1 MTASYVEADRDAAGA
16 MLCPACGWVRAG
28 DGCSC
33 GDAMSSSLPAVRWF
47 DVAAVTILVVGLV
60 SLLVLAAA

>member
-1 MTASYVEADRDAAGA
+1 MTASMMEDRGTAGA

-33 GDAMSSSLPAVRWF
+33 ADLASATMPAVRWF
-47 DVAAVTILVVGLV
+47 DVAAVTLLVVALV
-60 SLLVLAAA
+60 ALLIVAAG